1 MSEELTQTEALSPE
15 IQDVMR
21 SLVSAIRAVKLYPS
35 NNPVYSQS
43 VKRSYDALARFL
55 TASPEYSVGVQKMN
69 FTYQRNPVG
78 KDAQLNKAIAQDL
91 YIKGLRE
98 IVFSA
103 GLTEEELL
111 DFYRVLALSPEEL
124 AIKNGISSILWAR
137 ASSHI
142 KVTESGLDEVI
153 KTIAETESGAIAAR
167 SVRNTEPNIDDNADI
182 TGKTLVLG
190 DLISDPSGF
199 GSSLLELAKQTRAEH
214 ESVED
219 RLFTL
224 YQEAGHNIRKEQPSQ
239 IEALFEGL
247 AKSAMSLEQPYRDG
261 LIGGKLYGDMDS
273 DLAAE
278 QDPEFGNQ
286 LPNVFQEIQTGRF
299 SNAWTVQQV
308 ATLLKK
314 SSSKK
319 ILPSMPP
326 VSAASL
332 AVVPIPGDLNDIVL
346 QLSEYT
352 PEEMVELKTVSDAG
366 MEKDILES
374 STRTLIN
381 LIPVVKNPL
390 HSEPSEQELTFFYGI
405 VHQLSELLTYLVSKK
420 EYGQAA
426 KIIRMFQTPVEP
438 AFKTRMA
445 EALQKARSKT
455 AIVGA
460 IRELRKSPKISPEY
474 ANAYEYISLLERETT
489 EVLLE
494 LMAQEKDRSARIFYL
509 DLVKDIGK
517 NQIALLG
524 ERLSDGRWYFVRN
537 VVSILSESKT
547 DQAVLLLR
555 RAADHVNVKI
565 RQEVIKALFMIGGK
579 KAVSVLAKFL
589 RDQNEDVQITA
600 IRAFGDFSGIG
611 AEESSPLVEYLK
623 GRGLK
628 KKEQELTLEAI
639 RALGKIGGSDAA
651 EFLKSYMKIRW
662 WKSRKLQWEL
672 REAAYKSMEEIS
684 GREGNVGRS

>member
-1 MSEELTQTEALSPE
+1 
-15 IQDVMR
+15 
-21 SLVSAIRAVKLYPS
+21 
-35 NNPVYSQS
+35 
-43 VKRSYDALARFL
+43 
-55 TASPEYSVGVQKMN
+55 
-69 FTYQRNPVG
+69 
-78 KDAQLNKAIAQDL
+78 
-91 YIKGLRE
+91 
-98 IVFSA
+98 
-103 GLTEEELL
+103 
-111 DFYRVLALSPEEL
+111 
-124 AIKNGISSILWAR
+124 
-137 ASSHI
+137 
-142 KVTESGLDEVI
+142 
-153 KTIAETESGAIAAR
+153 
-167 SVRNTEPNIDDNADI
+167 
-182 TGKTLVLG
+182 
-190 DLISDPSGF
+190 
-199 GSSLLELAKQTRAEH
+199 
-214 ESVED
+214 
-219 RLFTL
+219 
-224 YQEAGHNIRKEQPSQ
+224 
-239 IEALFEGL
+239 
-247 AKSAMSLEQPYRDG
+247 
-261 LIGGKLYGDMDS
+261 
-273 DLAAE
+273 
-278 QDPEFGNQ
+278 
-286 LPNVFQEIQTGRF
+286 
-299 SNAWTVQQV
+299 
-308 ATLLKK
+308 
-314 SSSKK
+314 
-319 ILPSMPP
+319 LPSMPP

>member
-43 VKRSYDALARFL
+43 VKRSYDAFASFLAE
-55 TASPEYSVGVQKMN
+55 SPEYSIGVQKMN

-91 YIKGLRE
+91 YAKGLRE

-111 DFYRVLALSPEEL
+111 DFYQVLALSPEEL

-137 ASSHI
+137 TSSHI

-167 SVRNTEPNIDDNADI
+167 SFRNTEPGSDNKDDV

-199 GSSLLELAKQTRAEH
+199 GSSMLELAKQTRAEH

-247 AKSAMSLEQPYRDG
+247 AKSAMSIEQPYRDG

-273 DLAAE
+273 DLAVE
-278 QDPEFGNQ
+278 QEPELGNQ
-286 LPNVFQEIQTGRF
+286 LPNVLQEIQTGRF

-319 ILPSMPP
+319 IVPSLPP

-332 AVVPIPGDLNDIVL
+332 VAVPIPVDLNNIVRE
-346 QLSEYT
+346 LSEYT
-352 PEEMVELKTVSDAG
+352 PEEMIELKTLSEAG

-374 STRTLIN
+374 STRTLVN

-390 HSEPSEQELTFFYGI
+390 HSEPSEQELTFFSGI
-405 VHQLSELLTYLVSKK
+405 VHQLGELLTYLVSKK

-426 KIIRMFQTPVEP
+426 KIIRTFQTPVEP

-455 AIVGA
+455 TIVGA
-460 IRELRKSPKISPEY
+460 IRELRKSPKNSPEY
-474 ANAYEYISLLERETT
+474 ADAYAYISLLERETT

-537 VVSILSESKT
+537 VVSVLSESKT

-565 RQEVIKALFMIGGK
+565 RQEVIKALFIIGGK
-579 KAVSVLAKFL
+579 KAASVLAKFL

-600 IRAFGDFSGIG
+600 IRAFGDFPGIG
-611 AEESSPLVEYLK
+611 AEESAPLVEYLK

-639 RALGKIGGSDAA
+639 RALGKIGGSNAA

-672 REAAYKSMEEIS
+672 REAAFKSMEEIL